1 MTKQTMPTRDRH
13 NSILNCRAAILC
25 LVVSGQVSPE
35 AHADVPASKTRR
47 VRFTYV
53 AEVRDVPKDARDV
66 KLWLPFP
73 ANNDDQ
79 QISNISVRSDV
90 PTSVNTESEYGN
102 QVLSLAVHAPIQQ
115 PIRVEL
121 QFDLLRRERRNP
133 GAAAGKPVTAPVAE
147 KPAAEKIDPR
157 WLQRDALMP
166 IDGKVLEL
174 ALATTRG
181 RESRLEQ
188 VHAIYDYTVSTLK
201 YDKSGSGWGRG
212 DIAYACDA
220 KRGNCTDFHA
230 VFIGLCRA
238 RGIPARFDIGFSLPT
253 DQPAGQ
259 IAGYHCW
266 ASAYVA
272 EYGWVPV
279 DCSEAQKHPE
289 MRDYFFGAH
298 DENRVTFSTG
308 RDLRLNPAQHGER
321 LNFFVYPYAEVD
333 GRPHEKVDRKVQ
345 FENLSLKP

>member
-1 MTKQTMPTRDRH
+1 MTQPAIRLHSRH
-13 NSILNCRAAILC
+13 NFILIRLAAILC
-25 LVVSGQVSPE
+25 WALPVQVLPT
-35 AHADVPASKTRR
+35 AQADDSAMRTRR
-47 VRFTYV
+47 VRFSYT
-53 AEVRDVPKDARDV
+53 AEVRDVAKLAREV

-73 ANNDDQ
+73 PNNAEQ
-79 QISNISVRSDV
+79 QISDITVRSDV
-90 PTSVNTESEYGN
+90 PTSVNAEDEYGN
-102 QVLSLAVHAPIQQ
+102 QVLSLAVQAPIQQ

-121 QFDLLRRERRNP
+121 QFDVQRREHRNAA
-133 GAAAGKPVTAPVAE
+133 AAAGKPVVA
-147 KPAAEKIDPR
+147 PAAEKIDPR
-157 WLQRDALMP
+157 WLKADALVP

-174 ALATTRG
+174 AVDTTRG
-181 RESRLEQ
+181 RKSRLDQ
-188 VHAIYDYTVSTLK
+188 VRAIYDYTVSTLK

-238 RGIPARFDIGFSLPT
+238 RGIPARFEIGFSLPT
-253 DQPAGQ
+253 DQPAGP

-266 ASAYVA
+266 ASASVD
-272 EYGWVPV
+272 EFGWIPV

-308 RDLRLNPAQHGER
+308 RDLRLNPAQQGER
-321 LNFFVYPYAEVD
+321 LNFFIYPYAEVD
-333 GRPHEKVDRKVQ
+333 GHPHDKIDRKVQ
-345 FENLSLKP
+345 YENLSLKP

>member
-1 MTKQTMPTRDRH
+1 MNQSLLTA
-13 NSILNCRAAILC
+13 RATGNLRANYWIAILC
-25 LVVSGQVSPE
+25 LALPGRLLP
-35 AHADVPASKTRR
+35 HALSEDAAPKTRR
-47 VRFTYV
+47 VHLRYA
-53 AEVRDVPKDARDV
+53 AEVRDVPQDAKEV

-73 ANNDDQ
+73 PSNDDQ
-79 QISNISVRSDV
+79 QISNITVRSDV
-90 PTSVNTESEYGN
+90 PTSVNTEGEYGN
-102 QVLSLAVHAPIQQ
+102 QILSLSVRAPIEK

-121 QFDLLRRERRNP
+121 QFDVLRREHRNA
-133 GAAAGKPVTAPVAE
+133 GAATGKLVAAAAP
-147 KPAAEKIDPR
+147 EKIAPR
-157 WLQRDALMP
+157 WLQRDALTP

-188 VHAIYDYTVSTLK
+188 VRAIYDHTVSTLK
-201 YDKSGSGWGRG
+201 YDKSGTGWGRG

-238 RGIPARFDIGFSLPT
+238 RGIPARFEIGVSLPT
-253 DQPAGQ
+253 EQQSGP

-266 ASAYVA
+266 AAGYVP
-272 EYGWVPV
+272 EFGWVPV

-289 MRDYFFGAH
+289 LREYFFGAH

-308 RDLRLNPAQHGER
+308 RDIRLNPPQKGER
-321 LNFFVYPYAEVD
+321 LNFFVFPYAEVD
-333 GRPHEKVDRKVQ
+333 GRPHEKIDRQVGY
-345 FENLSLKP
+345 EDLSE